1 MLGSLGMQEIL
12 LLLLVV
18 TLLFGAKK
26 IPELARNIGRSLGE
40 FSQGRREIEREI
52 EAGRDATV

>member
-1 MLGSLGMQEIL
+1 MLGSIGMQEIL
-12 LLLLVV
+12 LLLVIV
-18 TLLFGAKK
+18 TLLFGAKR

-52 EAGRDATV
+52 ESGRDTAA

>member
-52 EAGRDATV
+52 EAGRDSTV